1 MSTPGEDGNQPRDEV
16 EERLERMR
24 VRTAKRLLVT
34 DSNPPG
40 NVLLILLPHRGEGRP
55 LLWPLDR
62 QHAEALGL
70 HLLDWVYAH
79 GGEQHQRREGHNGRG
94 ETGGAEQ

>member
-1 MSTPGEDGNQPRDEV
+1 MSTPGSDGQTPQDQLDAE
-16 EERLERMR
+16 LERMR

-40 NVLLILLPHRGEGRP
+40 QILLIMLPHRGEGRP

-62 QHAEALGL
+62 QHAEQLGL
-70 HLLDWVYAH
+70 HLLDWVY
-79 GGEQHQRREGHNGRG
+79 QT
-94 ETGGAEQ
+94 TGGRKPPEEGLDGREEGGTAP